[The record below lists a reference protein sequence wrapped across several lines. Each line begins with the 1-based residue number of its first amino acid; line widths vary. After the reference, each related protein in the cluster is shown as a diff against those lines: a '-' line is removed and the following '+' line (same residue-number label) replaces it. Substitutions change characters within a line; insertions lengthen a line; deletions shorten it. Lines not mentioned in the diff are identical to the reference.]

1 MLNCA
6 KVLVAEDEPFIALDL
21 ALAIEDACGIVI
33 GPVASV
39 REALALIEVQQMGAA
54 ILDVNLADGDI
65 TAVVDALMAL
75 GVPLILQTG
84 GGLPAELGLRFP
96 NLTVRIKPVLAENVV
111 KELARMIATH

>member
-6 KVLVAEDEPFIALDL
+6 KILVAEDEPFIALDL

-39 REALALIEVQQMGAA
+39 REALALIEGQQVAAA

-65 TAVVDALMAL
+65 TAVVEALMAL
-75 GVPLILQTG
+75 GIPLIVQTAVG
-84 GGLPAELGLRFP
+84 VPAELGFRFP
-96 NLTVRIKPVLAENVV
+96 NLTVRIKPVLAERVV
-111 KELARMIATH
+111 EELVRMIATH